1 MNARE
6 TIWIVARR
14 EMTERLRQK
23 SFLAS
28 TGVTVLIVLLA
39 ATLPTLLGGD
49 GLKTYTVAAADAAGA
64 PVLAAAQRVAKQFD
78 AKVEVKRFPDVAA
91 ARRAVADED
100 LDALLTPR
108 SIESLQELDRD
119 LLQILQGAARR
130 VASERALSQEGV
142 EGAAA
147 VRALDPPPLAV
158 RTQEEVD
165 PNKDARSG
173 FAFAAVLLLY
183 GQLLTFC
190 FWVASG
196 VVEEKASRVVE
207 VLLAAIRPLHLL
219 AGKIVG
225 LGILGFA
232 QLLAIAAIGLGAA
245 AAVGS
250 IDLDGDLVFAAA
262 LTLVWFVLGYAFY
275 SCAFACAGAIVP
287 RQEELQSSMTPLTTV
302 ILVSFFV
309 AFAVLQNPDGMLATV
324 SSFIPTTAPMIM
336 PPRIALGEAPAWQVI
351 AAIAVTAASAAALV
365 PLAARIYS
373 GAILRT
379 GSSVKLRDAW
389 RSARA

>member
-28 TGVTVLIVLLA
+28 TGVTVLIVLLV

>member
-28 TGVTVLIVLLA
+28 TGVTVLIVLLV

-100 LDALLTPR
+100 LDSLLTPR

-183 GQLLTFC
+183 GQLLTFG

-207 VLLAAIRPLHLL
+207 VLLAAIRPSHLL

-225 LGILGFA
+225 LGILGLA